1 MAQVPLS
8 TNGLLQDQPSAS
20 AMNVALCRAIA
31 AHDPRA
37 AIRGRDTLAE
47 LMLDDAARASLKD
60 PAIHSLIL
68 KKVTA
73 FAPGTY
79 EYFIARTAYLDAVV
93 EQALRDPMPQIVL
106 LGAGYDT
113 RAHRFAALNGAT
125 TIFELDTPA
134 TQQHKRALLARAGVT
149 DPERLVYVPIDFT
162 RESLAGALAR
172 AGYSERELAL
182 FVWEGVTYYLS
193 PQAVDQTLDAV
204 RRHSPAGSTLCFDYM
219 IAVADL
225 ADRFGAQ
232 HARNAMQ
239 ATYTAEPL
247 GFDLEPGAVADFL
260 AARGFRVVEHL
271 ATADLERRYLTL
283 EDGTLAAPMLDLFGL
298 VRAVSQG

>member
-1 MAQVPLS
+1 M
-8 TNGLLQDQPSAS
+8 
-20 AMNVALCRAIA
+20 
-31 AHDPRA
+31 
-37 AIRGRDTLAE
+37 
-47 LMLDDAARASLKD
+47 
-60 PAIHSLIL
+60 
-68 KKVTA
+68 
-73 FAPGTY
+73 
-79 EYFIARTAYLDAVV
+79 
-93 EQALRDPMPQIVL
+93 
-106 LGAGYDT
+106 
-113 RAHRFAALNGAT
+113 
-125 TIFELDTPA
+125 
-134 TQQHKRALLARAGVT
+134 
-149 DPERLVYVPIDFT
+149 YVPIDFT

-219 IAVADL
+219 IAASDL

-260 AARGFRVVEHL
+260 TARGFRVVEHL